1 MKIISVIPAFNEE
14 ETIARVVFETER
26 YVDEV
31 IVVDDGSTDETFAK
45 AQEAEAL
52 VLKHPDNKGKGDAL
66 RTGFK
71 AALTLSPDVIV
82 TLDADAQHDPN
93 EIPKLLLPIIEANA
107 DVVVGAREK
116 RGMPWIRRL
125 SNSLTSL
132 ILHFLGLNLP
142 DTQCGFRVWTKSA
155 LETIQTKAPRY
166 VAETVMLIQ
175 AHKRGLRIVDIPIR
189 TIKSK
194 KSSIKPLRDTVD
206 FLYYVLLECCDL

>member
-14 ETIARVVFETER
+14 ETIARVVSETER

-31 IVVDDGSTDETFAK
+31 IVVDDGSTDETFAR

>member
-1 MKIISVIPAFNEE
+1 LKIISVIPAFNEE
-14 ETIARVVFETER
+14 ETIARVVSETER

-71 AALTLSPDVIV
+71 RALTLSPDVIV

-93 EIPKLLLPIIEANA
+93 EIPKLLVPIIEANA

-125 SNSLTSL
+125 SNSLTTL
-132 ILHFLGLNLP
+132 ILHLLGLNLR
-142 DTQCGFRVWTKSA
+142 DTQCGFRVWTKIA

-175 AHKRGLRIVDIPIR
+175 AHKRGLRIVNIPIR

-194 KSSIKPLRDTVD
+194 KSSIKPLRDTVE
-206 FLYYVLLECCDL
+206 FLYYVLLECYDR